1 MEIAVLA
8 LGCFWG
14 PEIKFSKIDGI
25 IKTEVGYCG
34 GNSSITTYKEVCT
47 GNTNHAEVV
56 KLDFDEKIITYEKIL
71 KIFFQIHDP
80 TTLNSQGPDFGTQY
94 RSEIFYLND
103 NQKMIA
109 EKVLNEVNER
119 LSGKVVT
126 KISLLKN
133 YCPAE
138 EYHQKYLESLHIPG
152 AIFFDIDENSRKDT
166 ALPHMLVDQMS
177 WDKIVSN
184 MGIKKNDEIVIYDN
198 SDVISSCRG
207 WFNFIYY
214 GHDPKLINVLNGG
227 LRKWLKEKKKVTD
240 EISNIDKSDYKG
252 SERKDLVKSKQ
263 AIDQNIDEK
272 IFTLIDARSRERF
285 EGKIPEPRK
294 GLRSGCIKNSFCIPF
309 NDCLNDDKTFK
320 NKDQLKKIFK
330 TSIENLEQKKI
341 VFSCGSGVTA
351 CVLALAYSLIN
362 DKYLP
367 CIYDGS
373 WAEYGLI

>member
-56 KLDFDEKIITYEKIL
+56 KLDFDEKIISYEKIL

-126 KISLLKN
+126 KISLLNN

-138 EYHQKYLESLHIPG
+138 EYHQKYLEK
-152 AIFFDIDENSRKDT
+152 R
-166 ALPHMLVDQMS
+166 
-177 WDKIVSN
+177 
-184 MGIKKNDEIVIYDN
+184 
-198 SDVISSCRG
+198 
-207 WFNFIYY
+207 
-214 GHDPKLINVLNGG
+214 
-227 LRKWLKEKKKVTD
+227 
-240 EISNIDKSDYKG
+240 
-252 SERKDLVKSKQ
+252 
-263 AIDQNIDEK
+263 
-272 IFTLIDARSRERF
+272 
-285 EGKIPEPRK
+285 
-294 GLRSGCIKNSFCIPF
+294 
-309 NDCLNDDKTFK
+309 
-320 NKDQLKKIFK
+320 
-330 TSIENLEQKKI
+330 
-341 VFSCGSGVTA
+341 
-351 CVLALAYSLIN
+351 
-362 DKYLP
+362 
-367 CIYDGS
+367 
-373 WAEYGLI
+373 

>member
-56 KLDFDEKIITYEKIL
+56 KLDFDEKNISYEKIL

-138 EYHQKYLESLHIPG
+138 EYHQKYLEK
-152 AIFFDIDENSRKDT
+152 R
-166 ALPHMLVDQMS
+166 
-177 WDKIVSN
+177 
-184 MGIKKNDEIVIYDN
+184 
-198 SDVISSCRG
+198 
-207 WFNFIYY
+207 
-214 GHDPKLINVLNGG
+214 
-227 LRKWLKEKKKVTD
+227 
-240 EISNIDKSDYKG
+240 
-252 SERKDLVKSKQ
+252 
-263 AIDQNIDEK
+263 
-272 IFTLIDARSRERF
+272 
-285 EGKIPEPRK
+285 
-294 GLRSGCIKNSFCIPF
+294 
-309 NDCLNDDKTFK
+309 
-320 NKDQLKKIFK
+320 
-330 TSIENLEQKKI
+330 
-341 VFSCGSGVTA
+341 
-351 CVLALAYSLIN
+351 
-362 DKYLP
+362 
-367 CIYDGS
+367 
-373 WAEYGLI
+373 